1 MRIKDRFTPSKLNVG
16 AALGAGF
23 LMRFAG
29 RLSVGH
35 KMGLTLGG

>member
-23 LMRFAG
+23 FDALR
-29 RLSVGH
+29 R
-35 KMGLTLGG
+35 